1 MAYEDHIIRYLD
13 GPTLLRACLE
23 GVPEVILDTRVAP
36 GKWSIR
42 EVLCHL
48 TDFEI
53 VYADRI
59 KRCIAEDKPTLF
71 GGDPDVFAE
80 RLAYGKRSVE
90 TELRLIEATRAH
102 VAEVLREAPPEAWD
116 RVGMH
121 SERGPI
127 SVVKFVEGITNH
139 IPHHLKFIEEK
150 KQALLPS

>member
-1 MAYEDHIIRYLD
+1 
-13 GPTLLRACLE
+13 
-23 GVPEVILDTRVAP
+23 
-36 GKWSIR
+36 
-42 EVLCHL
+42 
-48 TDFEI
+48 
-53 VYADRI
+53 
-59 KRCIAEDKPTLF
+59 
-71 GGDPDVFAE
+71 
-80 RLAYGKRSVE
+80 
-90 TELRLIEATRAH
+90 

>member
-1 MAYEDHIIRYLD
+1 MRRNLVHPELPTLAGTFSMAYEDHIIRYLD

-23 GVPEVILDTRVAP
+23 GVPEVIRDTRVAP

-80 RLAYGKRSVE
+80 RLAYGKR
-90 TELRLIEATRAH
+90 
-102 VAEVLREAPPEAWD
+102 
-116 RVGMH
+116 
-121 SERGPI
+121 
-127 SVVKFVEGITNH
+127 
-139 IPHHLKFIEEK
+139 
-150 KQALLPS
+150 